1 MILNEHIKNPY
12 TKNGK
17 TLLFTCQDK
26 RSLDILEKT
35 GLFLNKRIYIEE
47 HLAGISSLM
56 LKCYDW
62 FIKESSKRIKKPDYA
77 DYHIWCSVSAKSCMR
92 PEEGNVA
99 YILEVPNEEI
109 LYFSGFK
116 WDYVLNLHYVPE
128 NEADL
133 AAYEEDIKQKGFKNS
148 YEFINGRYSRMF
160 SDEEKRVRDSWLRV
174 FDIDDWNVFDVQA
187 NIWHIKKEWVK
198 QVIRPGER
206 IPEHFVLD

>member
-1 MILNEHIKNPY
+1 MKHKKNPY

-92 PEEGNVA
+92 PEEGDVA
-99 YILEVPNEEI
+99 YILEVPDEEI
-109 LYFSGFK
+109 LYFS
-116 WDYVLNLHYVPE
+116 L
-128 NEADL
+128 
-133 AAYEEDIKQKGFKNS
+133 
-148 YEFINGRYSRMF
+148 
-160 SDEEKRVRDSWLRV
+160 SDSSLSVRLVVVASNFGNKLIYR
-174 FDIDDWNVFDVQA
+174 NTC
-187 NIWHIKKEWVK
+187 
-198 QVIRPGER
+198 
-206 IPEHFVLD
+206 